1 MSQGELGTRKN
12 LEKYVE
18 EPVALCSSVRKD
30 CDLTETK
37 DPATFLRI
45 NLLLFKENLKAQ
57 PS

>member
-18 EPVALCSSVRKD
+18 EPVVLCSSVRKD

-37 DPATFLRI
+37 DPATLRI
-45 NLLLFKENLKAQ
+45 NLLLLKENLKAQ